1 MVSFLKLSVNHFI
14 DDSMKIMTDNQ
25 FKNYIKK
32 IDESIKNLTKE
43 SAYEFLLKT
52 GIYTKTGRL
61 KKPYK

>member
-1 MVSFLKLSVNHFI
+1 
-14 DDSMKIMTDNQ
+14 MKIMTDNQ

-61 KKPYK
+61 KKPYKQEILK